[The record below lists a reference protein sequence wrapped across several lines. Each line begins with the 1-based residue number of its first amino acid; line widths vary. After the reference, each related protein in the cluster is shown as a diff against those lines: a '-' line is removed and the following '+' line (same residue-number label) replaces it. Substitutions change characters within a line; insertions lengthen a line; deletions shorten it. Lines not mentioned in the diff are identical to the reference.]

1 MRINLNILKNIIY
14 NMEKEELIHLHML
27 LAQFKK
33 YCEDTGL
40 NCDFSKYN
48 NLNISPLQV
57 HRSKEEHKQAIF
69 LLGTALA
76 SMAAMNNPTANKK
89 PSKKPLQ
96 GLRGHGRSP

>member
-1 MRINLNILKNIIY
+1 
-14 NMEKEELIHLHML
+14 MEKEELIHLHML

-33 YCEDTGL
+33 YCEDEGL

-48 NLNISPLQV
+48 NLNISPFQV

-69 LLGTALA
+69 FLGTALA
-76 SMAAMNNPTANKK
+76 SMAAMNNLTANKK

-96 GLRGHGRSP
+96 GLRGRGAEPHGTQE

>member
-1 MRINLNILKNIIY
+1 MGINLNILKNKIE

-76 SMAAMNNPTANKK
+76 SMAAMNNPTGNKK
-89 PSKKPLQ
+89 PSKELKNK
-96 GLRGHGRSP
+96 HAV